1 MMLFLG
7 LLLATLIWLLL
18 FGLNLPIRWMIERRH
33 HAQHEVLARF
43 ELPQPKED
51 VNLGMWVAFPI
62 VSALIHAYTMYEHW
76 DPQFWT
82 TGGLLPGML
91 YGAWLFMITWPL
103 YVRGRTRSREIFI
116 LDKEGMTV
124 LPPRTGRV
132 TAGSFRTR
140 IEWKDC
146 LGFSVYKGGILFALK
161 PFGHVEQEYGPHRD
175 EVLAALHLLG
185 VQKLNAYDMLAFS
198 EATDAELEKSVQRV
212 LDMAHDVVSGYQTE
226 LTSLGMR
233 VEVDHVVV
241 QEEPAEEEYA
251 YLRLALW
258 AGEEQVADLDW
269 LLWARYGESVEVLRL
284 PQSRLYEALDE
295 RVQSMVES
303 RLRELE
309 VAKSQKK
316 VH

>member
-7 LLLATLIWLLL
+7 LLVATLIWLLL
-18 FGLNLPIRWMIERRH
+18 FGLNLPIRWIIERRH
-33 HAQHEVLARF
+33 QAQHEVLARF

-76 DPQFWT
+76 DPDFWQT
-82 TGGLLPGML
+82 DGLLPGML
-91 YGAWLFMITWPL
+91 YGAWLYMITWPL

-116 LDKEGMTV
+116 LDNEGMTV

-146 LGFSVYKGGILFALK
+146 LGFSVYKGSILFALK
-161 PFGHVEQEYGPHRD
+161 PFGHVEQEYGTHRD

-185 VQKLNAYDMLAFS
+185 VQKLNAYDMLALS
-198 EATDAELEKSVQRV
+198 EATDEELDKSVQRV
-212 LDMAHDVVSGYQTE
+212 LDMADDVVSGYQTE
-226 LTSLGMR
+226 LSSLGMR

-241 QEEPAEEEYA
+241 QEKPEEEYA
-251 YLRLALW
+251 YLRMALC
-258 AGEEQVADLDW
+258 AGDEQVADLDW

-284 PQSRLYEALDE
+284 PQNRLYEALDE
-295 RVQSMVES
+295 RVQSMVDA

-309 VAKSQKK
+309 LAKAQKK